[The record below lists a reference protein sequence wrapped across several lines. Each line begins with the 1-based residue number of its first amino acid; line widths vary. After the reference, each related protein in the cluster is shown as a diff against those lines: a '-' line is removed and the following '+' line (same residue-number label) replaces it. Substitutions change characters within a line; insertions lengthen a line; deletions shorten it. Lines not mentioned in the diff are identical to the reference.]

1 MTKILVTGNL
11 GYIGSH
17 TVRALLDE
25 GYDDII
31 GIDNLHRGSM
41 ANNYLRTHITDIRN
55 KDELRDIFKEVKPE
69 VVLHF
74 AALTSVP
81 ESMEKP
87 DEYYEVNVEGTQNL
101 IEMMKEFNCSTL
113 IFSSTASLYKQSKEP
128 VRETDVLQPLNNY
141 ARNKMEVEQLIRQ
154 NSDWLN
160 AIIFRYFNVVG
171 WSEEYDSS
179 REIEKS
185 NIVPS
190 LIRAHMSG
198 DKLKVYGN
206 KYPITRKDPNDHTC
220 VRDYID
226 VRDIANAY
234 ILALDY
240 LKTHKGQEV
249 FNLGTKDGA
258 SVLEIIKAFIEANN
272 IELDYEIVEPRKGDP
287 AIVVADNQ
295 KAKELLNWS
304 PKYSLKESLKLL

>member
-1 MTKILVTGNL
+1 MRLLVTGNL

-25 GYDDII
+25 GYDDIV

-69 VVLHF
+69 AVLHF

-87 DEYYEVNVEGTQNL
+87 DEYYEVNVEGTRNIL
-101 IEMMKEFNCSTL
+101 ELMKEFNCNTL
-113 IFSSTASLYKQSKEP
+113 IFSSTASLYKQSKDP
-128 VRETDVLQPLNNY
+128 VKETDVLQPLNNY

-160 AIIFRYFNVVG
+160 AVIFRYFNVVG

-190 LIRAHMSG
+190 LIRAHVSG
-198 DKLKVYGN
+198 DTLKVYGN
-206 KYPITRKDPNDHTC
+206 NYPITRKDPNDHTC

-226 VRDIANAY
+226 VRDIASAY
-234 ILALDY
+234 ILAIDY

-249 FNLGTKDGA
+249 FNLGTKEGA
-258 SVLEIIKAFIEANN
+258 SVLEIINAFIEANDIKLN
-272 IELDYEIVEPRKGDP
+272 YEIVKPRKGDP
-287 AIVVADNQ
+287 AMVVADNQ
-295 KAKELLNWS
+295 KAKELLGWS

>member
-1 MTKILVTGNL
+1 MFGT
-11 GYIGSH
+11 
-17 TVRALLDE
+17 D
-25 GYDDII
+25 YDT
-31 GIDNLHRGSM
+31 IDG
-41 ANNYLRTHITDIRN
+41 
-55 KDELRDIFKEVKPE
+55 
-69 VVLHF
+69 
-74 AALTSVP
+74 
-81 ESMEKP
+81 
-87 DEYYEVNVEGTQNL
+87 
-101 IEMMKEFNCSTL
+101 
-113 IFSSTASLYKQSKEP
+113 
-128 VRETDVLQPLNNY
+128 
-141 ARNKMEVEQLIRQ
+141 
-154 NSDWLN
+154 
-160 AIIFRYFNVVG
+160 
-171 WSEEYDSS
+171 
-179 REIEKS
+179 
-185 NIVPS
+185 
-190 LIRAHMSG
+190 
-198 DKLKVYGN
+198 
-206 KYPITRKDPNDHTC
+206 TC